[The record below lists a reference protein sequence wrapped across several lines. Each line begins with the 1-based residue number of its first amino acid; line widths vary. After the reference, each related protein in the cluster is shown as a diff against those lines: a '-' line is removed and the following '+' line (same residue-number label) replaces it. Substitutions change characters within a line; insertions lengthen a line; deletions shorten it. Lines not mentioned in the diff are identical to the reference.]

1 MTLGEKINAANA
13 EALNRILSAQP
24 TLIGVG
30 TAGEDIPGMTKKTIL
45 HSGPPVTWE
54 NMCDP
59 TKGAVIGA
67 LMYEGLAKTPE
78 EAEKLAASG
87 EITFDPCHHHNA
99 VGPMCGIVSYSMP
112 VWKVVNKTYGNMA
125 YCTFNEGLGKVLR
138 FGAYDETVITRL
150 HWLRNEFY
158 PVIQGNFQTLPMPMA
173 QPALRRRVLS
183 RHQGSSRDPRRDR
196 PEGHDRSGAAD
207 GR

>member
-1 MTLGEKINAANA
+1 MTLGEKINAAN
-13 EALNRILSAQP
+13 
-24 TLIGVG
+24 
-30 TAGEDIPGMTKKTIL
+30 AGEDIPGMTKKTIL

-67 LMYEGLAKTPE
+67 LIYEGLAKTPE

-112 VWKVVNKTYGNMA
+112 VWKFCVSVLMMIPLSPV
-125 YCTFNEGLGKVLR
+125 CTGCAMSSIL
-138 FGAYDETVITRL
+138 
-150 HWLRNEFY
+150 
-158 PVIQGNFQTLPMPMA
+158 
-173 QPALRRRVLS
+173 
-183 RHQGSSRDPRRDR
+183 SSRKLW
-196 PEGHDRSGAAD
+196 RSVA
-207 GR
+207 RST